1 MGRAAARVV
10 ARRAASLVHRHV
22 AGRDG
27 AALEA
32 AAAAVGAGG
41 RLGVRVGVDAS
52 STTVVATA
60 VATATAA
67 ETAAVAA
74 GGGRVG
80 AACAL
85 GSRPACCDA
94 RLAGATLVGSTM
106 TAGVLLST
114 QDPQTISKWSFAAAD
129 ALTPFLRLLDPEAAH
144 RLALLSAELSLVPHE
159 HRPDPPALCI
169 ALWNRAFPNPVG
181 LAAGF
186 DKDGR
191 AVDGLLGMGFG
202 FMEIGSVTP
211 APQPGNPKPRVWR
224 IPEQK
229 AVINRY
235 GFNSEGIAAVAERLG
250 AQQGRRRA
258 VEKPEG
264 LKTGK
269 DRAAAPPA
277 AGGNAGRRGL
287 VGVNLGKNKWTDDA
301 AEDFVQGMHTL
312 AQYADFLVVNVSSPN
327 TPGLRKLQ
335 GRRHLHGLLTKV
347 LAAREE
353 MQWGEEGPP
362 PLLLKISPDLS
373 HQDMADIAAVSSET
387 LIPGPHD
394 MAHPKLDLPA
404 PHRTS
409 HSRTW
414 PALPLSVAAASP
426 LTFRLPLPPSPSLF
440 PFPLPPSP
448 FPLPFPLPFSFL
460 FHAALSLSP
469 PACNSFVSTPDPF
482 LLLACPPDPFT
493 RGSLSQARRPGAPI
507 SNPSLHA
514 RLVSPSSHPTPL
526 NPPSLPP
533 TFSPSHLLSLPPSL
547 PPTFSPSHLLSLP
560 PSLPPTFSPSHLPRL
575 FSPQLYSPSP
585 LPLQF
590 PHPNRASH
598 LHSPAH
604 SPTAWGEQIL
614 GNTTIVGNTTVS
626 RPDSVLGLLHA
637 DEPGGLS
644 GRPLFDPSTNTLRE
658 MYRLTK
664 GRITL
669 IGCGGIFSGADAYTK
684 IRAGASLVQIY
695 TAMVYE
701 GAGVLPRIK
710 RELAECL
717 ARDGFES
724 VEDAV
729 GADHRAA
736 AALHMHA

>member
-1 MGRAAARVV
+1 MGRVAARVV

-27 AALEA
+27 AAREV

-41 RLGVRVGVDAS
+41 RLGVKVGGDAS

-67 ETAAVAA
+67 ETAAAAA

-85 GSRPACCDA
+85 GSRAACCDVIGARGPAHAAAAAAARSEFTSSAAVAGVPAVAAAATAARLSLPLASSFSPSGAALSSSRAAAISRLGATGLLTGGAWRHRPMARCVYGTTPAAAAAAATSATPSTAFGIPMHLRALSTFSAAPAASQAAAFTTSAVAAASEGVGTAAATTAAAAAAAAGNGAGGAKGRASAAASRSKTHWA

-114 QDPQTISKWSFAAAD
+114 QDPQTISKWSFAASD
-129 ALTPFLRLLDPEAAH
+129 AVTPFLRLLDPEAAH

-159 HRPDPPALCI
+159 HRPDPPSLCI
-169 ALWNRAFPNPVG
+169 VLWNRAFPNPVG

-269 DRAAAPPA
+269 DRAVAPPA
-277 AGGNAGRRGL
+277 AGGSAGRRGL

-301 AEDFVQGMHTL
+301 EEDFVQGMHTL

-335 GRRHLHGLLTKV
+335 GRRHLHGLLNKV

-373 HQDMADIAAVSSET
+373 QQDMADIAAV
-387 LIPGPHD
+387 
-394 MAHPKLDLPA
+394 
-404 PHRTS
+404 
-409 HSRTW
+409 
-414 PALPLSVAAASP
+414 
-426 LTFRLPLPPSPSLF
+426 
-440 PFPLPPSP
+440 
-448 FPLPFPLPFSFL
+448 
-460 FHAALSLSP
+460 ALSLKL
-469 PACNSFVSTPDPF
+469 DG
-482 LLLACPPDPFT
+482 L
-493 RGSLSQARRPGAPI
+493 
-507 SNPSLHA
+507 
-514 RLVSPSSHPTPL
+514 
-526 NPPSLPP
+526 
-533 TFSPSHLLSLPPSL
+533 
-547 PPTFSPSHLLSLP
+547 
-560 PSLPPTFSPSHLPRL
+560 
-575 FSPQLYSPSP
+575 
-585 LPLQF
+585 
-590 PHPNRASH
+590 
-598 LHSPAH
+598 
-604 SPTAWGEQIL
+604 
-614 GNTTIVGNTTVS
+614 IVGNTTVS

-644 GRPLFDPSTNTLRE
+644 GRPLFDPSTHTLRE

-664 GRITL
+664 GRVTL
-669 IGCGGIFSGADAYTK
+669 IGCGGIFSGADAYAK

-724 VEDAV
+724 VEFAV

-736 AALHMHA
+736 ALLHVHA

>member
-1 MGRAAARVV
+1 MGTLL
-10 ARRAASLVHRHV
+10 SL
-22 AGRDG
+22 
-27 AALEA
+27 LTP
-32 AAAAVGAGG
+32 
-41 RLGVRVGVDAS
+41 LQ
-52 STTVVATA
+52 
-60 VATATAA
+60 
-67 ETAAVAA
+67 
-74 GGGRVG
+74 
-80 AACAL
+80 
-85 GSRPACCDA
+85 A

-114 QDPQTISKWSFAAAD
+114 QDPQTISKWSFAASD
-129 ALTPFLRLLDPEAAH
+129 AVTPFLRLLDPEAAH

-159 HRPDPPALCI
+159 HRPDPPSLCI

-277 AGGNAGRRGL
+277 AGGSAGRRGL

-335 GRRHLHGLLTKV
+335 GRRHLHGLLKKV

-373 HQDMADIAAVSSET
+373 QQDMADIAAV
-387 LIPGPHD
+387 
-394 MAHPKLDLPA
+394 
-404 PHRTS
+404 
-409 HSRTW
+409 
-414 PALPLSVAAASP
+414 
-426 LTFRLPLPPSPSLF
+426 
-440 PFPLPPSP
+440 
-448 FPLPFPLPFSFL
+448 
-460 FHAALSLSP
+460 ALSLKL
-469 PACNSFVSTPDPF
+469 DG
-482 LLLACPPDPFT
+482 L
-493 RGSLSQARRPGAPI
+493 
-507 SNPSLHA
+507 
-514 RLVSPSSHPTPL
+514 
-526 NPPSLPP
+526 
-533 TFSPSHLLSLPPSL
+533 
-547 PPTFSPSHLLSLP
+547 
-560 PSLPPTFSPSHLPRL
+560 
-575 FSPQLYSPSP
+575 
-585 LPLQF
+585 
-590 PHPNRASH
+590 
-598 LHSPAH
+598 
-604 SPTAWGEQIL
+604 
-614 GNTTIVGNTTVS
+614 IVGNTTVS

-644 GRPLFDPSTNTLRE
+644 GRPLFDPSTHTLRE

-664 GRITL
+664 GRVTL
-669 IGCGGIFSGADAYTK
+669 IGCGGIFSTMNGSTMNGSTMNGSTILPYPALPCA
-684 IRAGASLVQIY
+684 
-695 TAMVYE
+695 
-701 GAGVLPRIK
+701 VLPPASPALTCPCTTTHLRLLRLLLSRCPPPLPPVSPSVLSNGPVRCTSCCAQ

-729 GADHRAA
+729 GVDHRAA
-736 AALHMHA
+736 ALLHVHA

>member
-1 MGRAAARVV
+1 MNLRALTNYSSA
-10 ARRAASLVHRHV
+10 RAASQT
-22 AGRDG
+22 
-27 AALEA
+27 AAFTTSA
-32 AAAAVGAGG
+32 AAAAAASEGVTAAAVSAAATAAAGTGAGG
-41 RLGVRVGVDAS
+41 AKGGAS
-52 STTVVATA
+52 
-60 VATATAA
+60 AA
-67 ETAAVAA
+67 A
-74 GGGRVG
+74 
-80 AACAL
+80 
-85 GSRPACCDA
+85 SRSKTHWA

-211 APQPGNPKPRVWR
+211 APQPGNPKPRGGVVISRDLFNSDSIAATLMVLLRLR
-224 IPEQK
+224 ILKSTINAADLFNSDGIAAVADFRDFLEAPLLSPPPPLFSSSPSPASPPSPSPPPR

-493 RGSLSQARRPGAPI
+493 R
-507 SNPSLHA
+507 
-514 RLVSPSSHPTPL
+514 
-526 NPPSLPP
+526 
-533 TFSPSHLLSLPPSL
+533 
-547 PPTFSPSHLLSLP
+547 
-560 PSLPPTFSPSHLPRL
+560 
-575 FSPQLYSPSP
+575 
-585 LPLQF
+585 
-590 PHPNRASH
+590 
-598 LHSPAH
+598 
-604 SPTAWGEQIL
+604 EQ
-614 GNTTIVGNTTVS
+614 IVGNTTVS

>member
-1 MGRAAARVV
+1 MPLTMLPSHT
-10 ARRAASLVHRHV
+10 SLLPPSH
-22 AGRDG
+22 
-27 AALEA
+27 
-32 AAAAVGAGG
+32 
-41 RLGVRVGVDAS
+41 AS
-52 STTVVATA
+52 SPPFPIP
-60 VATATAA
+60 
-67 ETAAVAA
+67 
-74 GGGRVG
+74 
-80 AACAL
+80 
-85 GSRPACCDA
+85 S
-94 RLAGATLVGSTM
+94 S
-106 TAGVLLST
+106 S
-114 QDPQTISKWSFAAAD
+114 SKWSFAAAD

-159 HRPDPPALCI
+159 HRPDPPSLCI
-169 ALWNRAFPNPVG
+169 ALWNRIFPNPVG

-191 AVDGLLGMGFG
+191 AVDGILGMGFG

-269 DRAAAPPA
+269 DRAAAPAA
-277 AGGNAGRRGL
+277 AGGSAGRRGL

-335 GRRHLHGLLTKV
+335 GRRHLHGLLKEV

-353 MQWGEEGPP
+353 MQWGEDGPP

-373 HQDMADIAAVSSET
+373 QQDMADIAAV
-387 LIPGPHD
+387 
-394 MAHPKLDLPA
+394 
-404 PHRTS
+404 
-409 HSRTW
+409 
-414 PALPLSVAAASP
+414 
-426 LTFRLPLPPSPSLF
+426 
-440 PFPLPPSP
+440 
-448 FPLPFPLPFSFL
+448 
-460 FHAALSLSP
+460 ALSLKL
-469 PACNSFVSTPDPF
+469 DG
-482 LLLACPPDPFT
+482 L
-493 RGSLSQARRPGAPI
+493 
-507 SNPSLHA
+507 
-514 RLVSPSSHPTPL
+514 
-526 NPPSLPP
+526 
-533 TFSPSHLLSLPPSL
+533 
-547 PPTFSPSHLLSLP
+547 
-560 PSLPPTFSPSHLPRL
+560 
-575 FSPQLYSPSP
+575 
-585 LPLQF
+585 
-590 PHPNRASH
+590 
-598 LHSPAH
+598 
-604 SPTAWGEQIL
+604 
-614 GNTTIVGNTTVS
+614 IVGNTTVS

-644 GRPLFDPSTNTLRE
+644 GRPLFDPSMHTLRE

-669 IGCGGIFSGADAYTK
+669 IGCGGIFSGADAYAK

-729 GADHRAA
+729 GADHRA
-736 AALHMHA
+736 